1 RLSFIFISRAEGIQ
15 QHSVTRATARRVSV
29 KSSKQSIQSLLLAMR
44 LFAQYISRALTK
56 LSSISIV
63 WKLSL
68 QRSQEKYCT
77 GTM

>member
-1 RLSFIFISRAEGIQ
+1 
-15 QHSVTRATARRVSV
+15 
-29 KSSKQSIQSLLLAMR
+29 MR

-77 GTM
+77 GTMNVSPLNVRFSVETT